1 MTRKIIKQRQRI
13 FIAAE
18 GESEQSFVKWLQ
30 QLSDEKELHV
40 HLDCLALNG
49 GGYKPM
55 LEKAARERKRKERN
69 KAKWSILL
77 VDSDRD
83 KRNDD
88 GWSLE
93 ELKQKAL
100 KQKINVC
107 VQNPNFEGLLLKML
121 QKNGVK
127 IQNQLQ
133 RVWPDYKKP
142 ADARTLL
149 AKFSLNDLL
158 RVAHNDSELK
168 NLLKKIGLHIF

>member
-13 FIAAE
+13 FIAVE

-40 HLDCLALNG
+40 HLDCQALNG
-49 GGYKPM
+49 GGYKSM
-55 LEKAARERKRKERN
+55 LEKAVRERKRKERN
-69 KAKWSILL
+69 KAKCSILL

-83 KRNDD
+83 ERNDD

-107 VQNPNFEGLLLKML
+107 IQNPNFEGLLLKML
-121 QKNGVK
+121 QKNSIK
-127 IQNQLQ
+127 TQNQF
-133 RVWPDYKKP
+133 RRAWPDYKKP
-142 ADARTLL
+142 ADARTLSG
-149 AKFSLNDLL
+149 KFSLDDLL
-158 RVAHNDSELK
+158 RVAHKDLDLK
-168 NLLKKIGLHIF
+168 NLLEMIGLF